1 MVRPDTADP
10 GGSTLEFT
18 NEFYVPSDVD
28 TTFAT
33 LTDLERVAPCLPGAT
48 LEEVDGDEYT
58 GRVKVKVGP
67 IQVSYR
73 GTAKLIESD
82 PEAHTGKIEA
92 RGKETRGA
100 GTANADVVAEM
111 HAEGDGTKV
120 IVHTDINISGK
131 PAQFGRGVMADVG
144 AKLIDTFADRLRE
157 MIEQDEAGESPA
169 DESSADSA
177 TATSDGVTAASGG
190 EAAASGA
197 AAAAASSTGPRRIEQ
212 DPSRENEALDLME
225 IAGAA
230 TAKRAIP
237 AVAAI
242 ALIAALIWWLKQR

>member
-1 MVRPDTADP
+1 M
-10 GGSTLEFT
+10 EFT
-18 NEFYVPSDVD
+18 NEFHVPSDID

-73 GTAKLIESD
+73 GTAKLIEKD
-82 PEAHTGKIEA
+82 AENHTGKIEA

-111 HAEGDGTKV
+111 HAADDGGTKV

-144 AKLIDTFADRLRE
+144 AKLIDTFAERLRE
-157 MIEQDEAGESPA
+157 MIEADEAGGQDDA
-169 DESSADSA
+169 QGTDANA
-177 TATSDGVTAASGG
+177 AGVG

-197 AAAAASSTGPRRIEQ
+197 EQAATDTPAAPVTQATGPRKIVQ
-212 DPSRENEALDLME
+212 DPNREDDALDLME
-225 IAGAA
+225 VAGAA

-237 AVAAI
+237 ALAALAALI
-242 ALIAALIWWLKQR
+242 ALIVWLRNR

>member
-1 MVRPDTADP
+1 
-10 GGSTLEFT
+10 LEFT

-73 GTAKLIESD
+73 GTAKLIEKD

-157 MIEQDEAGESPA
+157 MIEQDEAGETPA
-169 DESSADSA
+169 EEP
-177 TATSDGVTAASGG
+177 AAEEAAAAGGG

-197 AAAAASSTGPRRIEQ
+197 AAAAPATTGPRRIEQ

-237 AVAAI
+237 AIAVV
-242 ALIAALIWWLKQR
+242 ALIAALIWWLRRR

>member
-1 MVRPDTADP
+1 
-10 GGSTLEFT
+10 LEFT

-48 LEEVDGDEYT
+48 LEEVHGDEYT

-73 GTAKLIESD
+73 GTAKLIEVD

-157 MIEQDEAGESPA
+157 MIEKDEAGEAPA
-169 DESSADSA
+169 PEAAPEAAPAVDE
-177 TATSDGVTAASGG
+177 TAATGG
-190 EAAASGA
+190 EAAVSGA
-197 AAAAASSTGPRRIEQ
+197 AAAAPSAPGPRRIEQ

-237 AVAAI
+237 IVAAVV
-242 ALIAALIWWLKQR
+242 LIAAIIWWLKQR

>member
-82 PEAHTGKIEA
+82 PENHTGKIEA

-111 HAEGDGTKV
+111 HAEGEGTKV

-157 MIEQDEAGESPA
+157 MIEQDEAGETPA
-169 DESSADSA
+169 DEPAADA
-177 TATSDGVTAASGG
+177 TAAGATAAAAGG
-190 EAAASGA
+190 EAAVSGA
-197 AAAAASSTGPRRIEQ
+197 AAAAPSSTGPRRIEQ

-237 AVAAI
+237 VVAAVALIVAI
-242 ALIAALIWWLKQR
+242 IWWLKQR